1 MTTTTTKTCLTADE
15 IEKQWEVDSKLDKAE
30 LIKHSLEIDYIH
42 SKYLKIYRQC
52 KEQYVRLNALYNQ
65 AVFDARKYYSGKAES
80 DVYKKDPFD
89 EKVLRTDLDKYITVD
104 EKVVKA
110 SAALEKSKLKIEL
123 VESILKQIS
132 YRSLNIKNLIE
143 YIKFLSGER

>member
-1 MTTTTTKTCLTADE
+1 MTAPATKACPTADE
-15 IEKQWEVDSKLDKAE
+15 IEKMWEKDSKLEKAE
-30 LIKHSLEIDYIH
+30 LIQHSLDIDYVH
-42 SKYLKIYRQC
+42 AKYLKVYRAC

-65 AVFDARKYYSGKAES
+65 AVFDARKYYSGKAEP
-80 DVYKKDPFD
+80 DVYKSDPFD
-89 EKVLRTDLDKYITVD
+89 EKVLRTDLDKYIMVD
-104 EKVVKA
+104 DKVVKA